1 MSSSPQNDDT
11 GPQVSEPLRLQR
23 VKMPGVRAEP
33 AVQRASQ
40 DSHQANGTDKQISQ
54 VARCLVT
61 QGKMNDL
68 SLGIGRRRLFVW
80 SEHDKEFD

>member
-1 MSSSPQNDDT
+1 MKKYVLEIPKYIGSPCPN
-11 GPQVSEPLRLQR
+11 R
-23 VKMPGVRAEP
+23 
-33 AVQRASQ
+33 
-40 DSHQANGTDKQISQ
+40 TDKQISQ